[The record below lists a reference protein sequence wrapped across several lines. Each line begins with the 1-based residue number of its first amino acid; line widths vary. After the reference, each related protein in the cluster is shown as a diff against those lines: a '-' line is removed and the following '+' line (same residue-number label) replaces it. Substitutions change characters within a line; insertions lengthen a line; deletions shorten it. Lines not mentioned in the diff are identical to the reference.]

1 MNQRLLLGALMLA
14 ILALLRAA
22 PAAAEPYLAVQ
33 EGYKCNVCHVNPTG
47 GGLRNQFGVT
57 YARVLL
63 PAETLDNALD
73 SWTGKITD
81 RLRVGGD
88 LRADWTR
95 NTAPNTPSQQAFS
108 LEQFR
113 VYADVTLI
121 PDRLGIYADEQIAP
135 NGSQNEEAYVRY
147 GTTTDGFYIKGGQ
160 FYLPFGWRLQDQTA
174 FVREVTGISMTTPD
188 KGVEVGYEH
197 SAWSAQFDLTNG
209 AGNNAASNT
218 AAGSTS
224 TGNATSN
231 TSTGNGYQVTTQVV
245 YTKPIWRLGIAG
257 SSTQSNAGD
266 RRVGG
271 LFAGLKT
278 GPIAWLAEGDI
289 VHDDSLGRTL
299 AAGLLE
305 GDWRIRKGH
314 NLKLTAE
321 YSDPDR
327 AVRNNQQTRYSILY
341 EYTPLPFLQLRA
353 GYRHYFGIP
362 QNNEDNQQ
370 LILVELHG
378 YF

>member
-1 MNQRLLLGALMLA
+1 MNQRSLLAALMLT
-14 ILALLRAA
+14 IIVLLRAT
-22 PAAAEPYLAVQ
+22 PAAAEPYLAVE

-47 GGLRNQFGVT
+47 GGLRNDFGLT
-57 YARVLL
+57 YAKVLL
-63 PAETLDNALD
+63 PAETLDNSID
-73 SWTGKITD
+73 SWSGKITD

-88 LRADWTR
+88 LRADWSR
-95 NTAPNTPSQQAFS
+95 DTAPNTPSQQAFA

-113 VYADVTLI
+113 VYADLTIL
-121 PDRLGIYADEQIAP
+121 PDRLGIYVDEQIAP

-147 GTTTDGFYIKGGQ
+147 GSTTNGFYIKGGQ

-174 FVREVTGISMTTPD
+174 FVREVTGINMTTPD
-188 KGVEVGYEH
+188 KGVEFGYEH
-197 SAWSAQFDLTNG
+197 AAWSTQFDLTNG
-209 AGNNAASNT
+209 AA
-218 AAGSTS
+218 
-224 TGNATSN
+224 NAT
-231 TSTGNGYQVTTQVV
+231 TGSGYQATTQVV
-245 YTKPIWRLGIAG
+245 YTMPIWRVGIAG
-257 SSTQSNAGD
+257 SSTQSSAGD
-266 RRVGG
+266 RRMGG

-321 YSDPDR
+321 YEDPDR
-327 AVRNNQQTRYSILY
+327 AVRNNQETRYSIVY

-362 QNNEDNQQ
+362 QNNEENQQ
-370 LILVELHG
+370 LTFFELHG

>member
-1 MNQRLLLGALMLA
+1 MNPRSLLAALMLTTVV
-14 ILALLRAA
+14 LLRAM

-47 GGLRNQFGVT
+47 GGLRNEFGLT
-57 YARVLL
+57 YAKVLL
-63 PAETLDNALD
+63 PADTLDNALD
-73 SWTGKITD
+73 SWNGKITD

-108 LEQFR
+108 LEQLR
-113 VYADVTLI
+113 VYADLTII
-121 PDRLGIYADEQIAP
+121 PDRLGIYVDEQIAP

-147 GTTTDGFYIKGGQ
+147 GNTTNGFYIKGGQ

-174 FVREVTGISMTTPD
+174 FVREVTGISMATPD
-188 KGVEVGYEH
+188 KGVELGYEH

-209 AGNNAASNT
+209 ASNAT
-218 AAGSTS
+218 AGS
-224 TGNATSN
+224 
-231 TSTGNGYQVTTQVV
+231 GYQITSQVV
-245 YTKPIWRLGIAG
+245 YSKPIWRVGIAG

-266 RRVGG
+266 RHVGG

-278 GPIAWLAEGDI
+278 GPIGWLAEGDI
-289 VHDDSLGRTL
+289 VHDDSFPGGRTL
-299 AAGLLE
+299 AVGLLE

-327 AVRNNQQTRYSILY
+327 SVRNDQQTRYSIVY

-362 QNNEDNQQ
+362 QNNQENQQ
-370 LILVELHG
+370 LILFELHG

>member
-1 MNQRLLLGALMLA
+1 MNLRSLPVVLMLMTV
-14 ILALLRAA
+14 ALLRVS

-47 GGLRNQFGVT
+47 GGLRNDFGLT
-57 YARVLL
+57 YAKVLL
-63 PAETLDNALD
+63 PAETLDSALD
-73 SWTGKITD
+73 SWSGKLTD

-95 NTAPNTPSQQAFS
+95 DTAPNTPSQQAFA
-108 LEQFR
+108 LDQVR
-113 VYADVTLI
+113 VYADLTLL
-121 PDRLGIYADEQIAP
+121 PDRLGIYVDEQIAP
-135 NGSQNEEAYVRY
+135 NGSQNQEAYIRY
-147 GTTTDGFYIKGGQ
+147 GNTTDGFYLKGGQ

-188 KGVEVGYEH
+188 KGVELGYEH
-197 SAWSAQFDLTNG
+197 SAWSMQFDLTNG
-209 AGNNAASNT
+209 ASNAT
-218 AAGSTS
+218 AGS
-224 TGNATSN
+224 
-231 TSTGNGYQVTTQVV
+231 GYQVTTQVV
-245 YTKPIWRLGIAG
+245 YTKPIWRVGIAG
-257 SSTQSNAGD
+257 SSTQSSAGD

-271 LFAGLKT
+271 LFAGIRT

-305 GDWRIRKGH
+305 GDWRVRKGH

-327 AVRNNQQTRYSILY
+327 AVRENQQTRYSLVY

-362 QNNEDNQQ
+362 QNNNVNQQ
-370 LILVELHG
+370 LILFELHG

>member
-1 MNQRLLLGALMLA
+1 MNQRSSLIARVL
-14 ILALLRAA
+14 ILAVLLYGV

-47 GGLRNQFGVT
+47 GGLRNDFGIT
-57 YARVLL
+57 YAKLLL

-95 NTAPNTPSQQAFS
+95 DTAPNTPSQQAFA

-113 VYADVTLI
+113 VYADLTII
-121 PDRLGIYADEQIAP
+121 PDRLGIYVDEQVAP

-147 GTTTDGFYIKGGQ
+147 GSTTNGFYVKGGQ

-174 FVREVTGISMTTPD
+174 FVREVTGINMTTPD
-188 KGVEVGYEH
+188 KGIEIGYEH
-197 SAWSAQFDLTNG
+197 SAWSAQFDLTDG
-209 AGNNAASNT
+209 ASNAT
-218 AAGSTS
+218 TGS
-224 TGNATSN
+224 
-231 TSTGNGYQVTTQVV
+231 GYQVTSQVV
-245 YTKPIWRLGIAG
+245 YTKPIWRVGIAG
-257 SSTQSNAGD
+257 SSTQSDAGD
-266 RRVGG
+266 RHVGG
-271 LFAGLKT
+271 VFAGLKT

-289 VHDDSLGRTL
+289 VHDDSFPGGRTL
-299 AAGLLE
+299 TAALLE

-327 AVRNNQQTRYSILY
+327 SLRNNQETRYSLVY

-362 QNNEDNQQ
+362 QNNAENQQ
-370 LILVELHG
+370 LLLFELHG

>member
-1 MNQRLLLGALMLA
+1 MIKRLSIAAFMLA
-14 ILALLRAA
+14 IVSLFEAA
-22 PAAAEPYLAVQ
+22 PVAAEPYLAVQ

-47 GGLRNQFGVT
+47 GGLRNEFGIT
-57 YARVLL
+57 YAKVLL
-63 PAETLDNALD
+63 PAETLDNSIDA
-73 SWTGKITD
+73 WTGKITD

-88 LRADWTR
+88 LRTDWTR
-95 NTAPNTPSQQAFS
+95 DTAPNTPSQQAFS
-108 LEQFR
+108 LEQMR
-113 VYADVTLI
+113 VYADLTII
-121 PDRLGIYADEQIAP
+121 PNKLGIYVDEQIAP

-147 GTTTDGFYIKGGQ
+147 GDTTDGFYLKGGQ

-188 KGVEVGYEH
+188 KGVELGYEH
-197 SAWSAQFDLTNG
+197 AAWSAEFDVSNG
-209 AGNNAASNT
+209 AS
-218 AAGSTS
+218 
-224 TGNATSN
+224 NAT
-231 TSTGNGYQVTTQVV
+231 TGSGYQVTTQVV
-245 YTKPIWRLGIAG
+245 YTKPIWRVGVAG

-266 RRVGG
+266 KHVGG

-289 VHDDSLGRTL
+289 VHDDSFPGGRTM
-299 AAGLLE
+299 AVGLLE
-305 GDWRIRKGH
+305 GDWHLHKGH

-327 AVRNNQQTRYSILY
+327 SISNNQQTRYSIVY

-362 QNNEDNQQ
+362 QNNQENQQ
-370 LILVELHG
+370 LILFELHG